1 MKRKLQE
8 IIQEKFNYE
17 ETCLLLPD
25 MDLRFSAVEN
35 EVFEGTFLFHSSS
48 AQEVR
53 GIVTCENPH
62 VICETREFHGT
73 EIQIRF
79 QYHADA
85 MFEGMSDQ
93 GVFVI
98 TSNVGVFAAIQGR
111 YHQTL
116 SVIFYRNN

>member
-73 EIQIRF
+73 VTYLPATKQVGIRIPVRIP
-79 QYHADA
+79 HLRK
-85 MFEGMSDQ
+85 
-93 GVFVI
+93 V
-98 TSNVGVFAAIQGR
+98 AAE
-111 YHQTL
+111 
-116 SVIFYRNN
+116 

>member
-53 GIVTCENPH
+53 
-62 VICETREFHGT
+62 
-73 EIQIRF
+73 
-79 QYHADA
+79 
-85 MFEGMSDQ
+85 
-93 GVFVI
+93 
-98 TSNVGVFAAIQGR
+98 
-111 YHQTL
+111 
-116 SVIFYRNN
+116 

>member
-48 AQEVR
+48 ADR
-53 GIVTCENPH
+53 K
-62 VICETREFHGT
+62 
-73 EIQIRF
+73 
-79 QYHADA
+79 
-85 MFEGMSDQ
+85 
-93 GVFVI
+93 
-98 TSNVGVFAAIQGR
+98 
-111 YHQTL
+111 
-116 SVIFYRNN
+116 SVV

>member
-48 AQEVR
+48 AHVR
-53 GIVTCENPH
+53 QGNFTEPKSRFGFSIMRMLCLRGCL
-62 VICETREFHGT
+62 IREF
-73 EIQIRF
+73 
-79 QYHADA
+79 
-85 MFEGMSDQ
+85 
-93 GVFVI
+93 
-98 TSNVGVFAAIQGR
+98 
-111 YHQTL
+111 L
-116 SVIFYRNN
+116 

>member
-62 VICETREFHGT
+62 VICETREFH
-73 EIQIRF
+73 RNP
-79 QYHADA
+79 D
-85 MFEGMSDQ
+85 
-93 GVFVI
+93 
-98 TSNVGVFAAIQGR
+98 
-111 YHQTL
+111 
-116 SVIFYRNN
+116 SVSVSCGCYV